1 MIKLIIFDFDNTL
14 VNTRDA
20 TIKALKY
27 IYKRINPK
35 ISFKKFLEICNKFE
49 KNYNFKR
56 REWFYYFTKNWKK
69 AKELE
74 KIYWKIVM
82 KNTKVFNGVKET
94 LKKLKRKYKIVLLTL
109 TDGKRGIKMK
119 RIKKLRLDKYFDKI
133 YIGMENV
140 REYKPKISAFKRIL
154 KDFKVKPKE
163 VIMVGDSYE
172 RDILPAKKLKI
183 FTISFK
189 KRNGADKIIRN
200 FKSLIKIISYVDS
213 LRRN

>member
-20 TIKALKY
+20 TIKALKC
-27 IYKRINPK
+27 IYKKIKPK
-35 ISFKKFLEICNKFE
+35 ITFKKFLEICDNFE
-49 KNYNFKR
+49 RNYNFKR
-56 REWFYYFTKNWKK
+56 KEWFYYFTKNWKK

-74 KIYWKIVM
+74 KIYWEIVM
-82 KNTKVFNGVKET
+82 KNTKVFEGVRET

-109 TDGKRGIKMK
+109 TDGKKGIKMK
-119 RIKKLRLDKYFDKI
+119 RIKRLRLDKYFDKI

-140 REYKPKISAFKRIL
+140 REHKPKISAFKRIL

-163 VIMVGDSYE
+163 VVMVGDSYE

-183 FTISFK
+183 FTISFR
-189 KRNGADKIIRN
+189 KRNNADKVIKN
-200 FKSLIKIISYVDS
+200 FKSLIKIINYVNS
-213 LRRN
+213 F

>member
-27 IYKRINPK
+27 IYKKTKPK
-35 ISFKKFLEICNKFE
+35 ISFKKFLEICDNFE
-49 KNYNFKR
+49 RNYNFKR
-56 REWFYYFTKNWKK
+56 KEWFYYFTKNWKK

-74 KIYWKIVM
+74 KIYWKVVM
-82 KNTKVFNGVKET
+82 KNTKVFEGVRET

-109 TDGKRGIKMK
+109 TDGKKGIKMK
-119 RIKKLRLDKYFDKI
+119 RIKRLKLDKYFDKI

-140 REYKPKISAFKRIL
+140 EEYKPKISAFKRVL
-154 KDFKVKPKE
+154 KDFKVKSKE
-163 VIMVGDSYE
+163 VVMVGDSYE

-183 FTISFK
+183 FTISFR
-189 KRNGADKIIRN
+189 KRNNADKIIRN
-200 FKSLIKIISYVDS
+200 FNSLIKIINYVNS
-213 LRRN
+213 F

>member
-27 IYKRINPK
+27 VYKKIKPK
-35 ISFKKFLEICNKFE
+35 VSFKKFFEICDNFE
-49 KNYNFKR
+49 RNYNFKR

-74 KIYWKIVM
+74 KIYWEIVM
-82 KNTKVFNGVKET
+82 KNTKVFKGVREI

-109 TDGKRGIKMK
+109 TDGKKGVKMR
-119 RIKKLRLDKYFDKI
+119 RIKRLKLDKYFDKI
-133 YIGMENV
+133 YIGIENV
-140 REYKPKISAFKRIL
+140 KEYKPKISAFKRVL

-163 VIMVGDSYE
+163 VIMVGDNYE

-183 FTISFK
+183 FTISFR
-189 KRNGADKIIRN
+189 KRNNADKVIKN
-200 FKSLIKIISYVDS
+200 FNNLIKIINYVNS
-213 LRRN
+213 F

>member
-14 VNTRDA
+14 VNTRGA

-27 IYKRINPK
+27 VYKKIKPK
-35 ISFKKFLEICNKFE
+35 VSFKKFFEICDNFE
-49 KNYNFKR
+49 RNYNFKR

-74 KIYWKIVM
+74 KIYWEIVM
-82 KNTKVFNGVKET
+82 KNTKVFKGVRKI

-109 TDGKRGIKMK
+109 TDGKKGTKMR
-119 RIKKLRLDKYFDKI
+119 RIKRLKLDKYFDKI

-140 REYKPKISAFKRIL
+140 KEYKPKISAFKRVL

-183 FTISFK
+183 FTISFR
-189 KRNGADKIIRN
+189 KRNNADKVIKN
-200 FKSLIKIISYVDS
+200 FNSLIKIINYVS
-213 LRRN
+213 SF

>member
-14 VNTRDA
+14 VNTRKA
-20 TIKALKY
+20 TVKALKY
-27 IYKRINPK
+27 IYKKIKPK
-35 ISFKKFLEICNKFE
+35 ISFRNFLEICDNFE

-56 REWFYYFTKNWKK
+56 REWFYFFVKNWKK

-74 KIYWKIVM
+74 KIYWEIVM
-82 KNTKVFNGVKET
+82 KNTKVFKGVRET

-109 TDGKRGIKMK
+109 TDGKKGIKMK

-140 REYKPKISAFKRIL
+140 KEYKPKVSAFKKIL
-154 KDFKVKPKE
+154 KDFKVKPEE
-163 VIMVGDSYE
+163 VVMIGDNYE

-183 FTISFK
+183 FTVSFR
-189 KRNGADKIIRN
+189 KRNKADKVIKD
-200 FKSLIKIISYVDS
+200 FKSLIEFINYVNS
-213 LRRN
+213 L